1 MKIGLRGGWKMSSRE
16 NFKYKIWKAARIL
29 LLSGYR
35 RVGVRGWELKRILG
49 PRYLDVIKILDEELD
64 KIGLTVR
71 AVSRSGEIL
80 SLDEPGK
87 LSKAIF
93 IIVTKESPSLSE
105 VRAAGWRIDDLAI
118 LAATIM
124 YIVSR
129 RGEAPRKDVENMLKE
144 KFPQWK
150 ISFNLDRFI
159 RYEYLEEEDNILRIG
174 WRTKAEV
181 NLQKLLGIPITELSE
196 KDKK

>member
-1 MKIGLRGGWKMSSRE
+1 MSRE
-16 NFKYKIWKAARIL
+16 GFKYKVWKAARIL

-35 RVGVRGWELKRILG
+35 RVGVRGWELKKILG
-49 PRYLDVIKILDEELD
+49 PRYLDVIKVLNEELD
-64 KIGLTVR
+64 KIGLMIK
-71 AVSRSGEIL
+71 AVSKSGETL
-80 SLDEPGK
+80 SLDNPEK
-87 LSKAIF
+87 LGKAIF
-93 IIVTKESPSLSE
+93 IVVTKESPTISE

-129 RGEAPRKDVENMLKE
+129 RGEAPRKDVENMLRE

-150 ISFNLDRFI
+150 VSLNLDRFI
-159 RYEYLEEEDNILRIG
+159 RQEYLEEEDNILRIG

-181 NLQKLLGIPITELSE
+181 NLQKLLGFPLPE
-196 KDKK
+196 

>member
-1 MKIGLRGGWKMSSRE
+1 MSSRE

-105 VRAAGWRIDDLAI
+105 VRAAGWRID
-118 LAATIM
+118 
-124 YIVSR
+124 
-129 RGEAPRKDVENMLKE
+129 
-144 KFPQWK
+144 
-150 ISFNLDRFI
+150 
-159 RYEYLEEEDNILRIG
+159 LEEEDNILRIG

>member
-1 MKIGLRGGWKMSSRE
+1 MSSRE

-29 LLSGYR
+29 LLSGYK

-49 PRYLDVIKILDEELD
+49 PKYLDVIKVFNEELD
-64 KIGLTVR
+64 KIGLTVK
-71 AVSRSGEIL
+71 AVSSSGEVL
-80 SLDEPGK
+80 SLDESEK

-93 IIVTKESPSLSE
+93 VVVTKETPSLSE

-129 RGEAPRKDVENMLKE
+129 RGEVPRKDVENMLKE

-150 ISFNLDRFI
+150 VSLNLDRFI

-174 WRTKAEV
+174 WRTKVEV
-181 NLQKLLGIPITELSE
+181 NLQKLLGIPITELSR